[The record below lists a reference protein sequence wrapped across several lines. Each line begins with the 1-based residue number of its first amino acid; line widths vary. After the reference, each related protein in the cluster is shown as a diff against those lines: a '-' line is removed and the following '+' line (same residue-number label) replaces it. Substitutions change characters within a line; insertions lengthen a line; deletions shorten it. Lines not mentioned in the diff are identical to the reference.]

1 MVVARYARAIES
13 RDVSELRQLYPAMS
27 AAQASSF
34 DDFFRSVRS
43 LRATFSVTSLQVEG
57 ATADARLSGAY
68 DFITSNGRNE
78 HQPLTLTAALRR
90 DGGTW
95 RFVSIR

>member
-1 MVVARYARAIES
+1 
-13 RDVSELRQLYPAMS
+13 MS